1 MEWLVSRVNAGWQDA
16 GACGKCWVW
25 WEAPVS
31 ALEQDLSSQTTKE
44 VVHKDRATE
53 EGLRI
58 VNESHLIQGETQHMG
73 TLLQNGCNLK
83 ERLPLDPCNF
93 FSVVIGI
100 DQIHIVKIFS
110 IIT

>member
-31 ALEQDLSSQTTKE
+31 ALEQDLSSQATEE
-44 VVHKDRATE
+44 VVNKDGATE
-53 EGLRI
+53 EGLGI

-73 TLLQNGCNLK
+73 TLLQDGCNLK
-83 ERLPLDPCNF
+83 EGLLLDECNLV
-93 FSVVIGI
+93 S
-100 DQIHIVKIFS
+100 
-110 IIT
+110 